1 MIELETSPWR
11 GKAQHKVDSEGLSA
25 EEKDYPV
32 VSKGK
37 NKGPSEASL
46 KSDYR
51 LGHQERVKLSFP
63 FYLYIRMG
71 LQAIQ
76 TTRPEARN
84 GVYLLAIALNTDK
97 GILLSY
103 ASTIYI

>member
-25 EEKDYPV
+25 EEKYYPV

-37 NKGPSEASL
+37 KKGPSEASK

-51 LGHQERVKLSFP
+51 LGHQEIVKLSFQ
-63 FYLYIRMG
+63 FFLYSIDVWAFKRFKLPDPKHAM
-71 LQAIQ
+71 
-76 TTRPEARN
+76 E
-84 GVYLLAIALNTDK
+84 
-97 GILLSY
+97 
-103 ASTIYI
+103 STY

>member
-11 GKAQHKVDSEGLSA
+11 DKAQHKVDSEGLSA

-37 NKGPSEASL
+37 KKGPSEASL

-51 LGHQERVKLSFP
+51 LGHQEIVKLSFP
-63 FYLYIRMG
+63 FFLYRRMG
-71 LQAIQ
+71 DSNYP
-76 TTRPEARN
+76 TRSTQWSLP
-84 GVYLLAIALNTDK
+84 T
-97 GILLSY
+97 SY
-103 ASTIYI
+103 RA

>member
-37 NKGPSEASL
+37 K
-46 KSDYR
+46 
-51 LGHQERVKLSFP
+51 RVLVRQVKNL
-63 FYLYIRMG
+63 I
-71 LQAIQ
+71 I
-76 TTRPEARN
+76 
-84 GVYLLAIALNTDK
+84 D
-97 GILLSY
+97 
-103 ASTIYI
+103 